1 MVFLLRYSSSSS
13 SSLVLLLLTTTLLL
27 PLAVIGFAAESSSSS
42 STSSST
48 SDRRR
53 PWEVFRF
60 LKQSSQFVNVPFV
73 PRRSKDQRTVR
84 PGDVLWRADAGSS
97 SDDNTKNVFT
107 MGPLD
112 DVVMGGASAST
123 FDDATGTWSGSVTD
137 ANNGGFIGIRSTP
150 GFEWDMTKCKGLEW
164 KVRLVAPS
172 SSSQQ
177 QQQRRFKFVVRDSAE
192 FNGITWTTSK
202 DLNPGTGVNTVRID
216 FDRQIPALFARTV
229 PNQTF
234 KKDNVVAVQI
244 AYSKF
249 EYDGK
254 LNPKFSLGDMRLQLL
269 ELRAY

>member
-1 MVFLLRYSSSSS
+1 MVLLRYSAS
-13 SSLVLLLLTTTLLL
+13 SSLVLLLTQLFPRL
-27 PLAVIGFAAESSSSS
+27 VIGSFAADSS
-42 STSSST
+42 
-48 SDRRR
+48 RR

-60 LKQSSQFVNVPFV
+60 LKQSSQFVTVPFV
-73 PRRSKDQRTVR
+73 PRSTKMDQRTIR
-84 PGDVLWRADAGSS
+84 PGDVLWRAVGSS
-97 SDDNTKNVFT
+97 SSGNNSRDENKNVFT

-112 DVVMGGASAST
+112 DVVMGGASSST
-123 FDDATGTWSGSVTD
+123 FDGATGTWSGSVTD

-164 KVRLVAPS
+164 KVRLVEPS

-202 DLNPGTGVNTVRID
+202 DLNPTGVNTVRID
-216 FDRQIPALFARTV
+216 FNQQIPALFAKTV

-234 KKDNVVAVQI
+234 KKNNVVAVQI